1 MYFSVSRSHLKSSLT
16 SEKYNWNENDEKQR
30 ENVLFVTLTRIRTR
44 GRGICDSLHET
55 KSSRGRVVYFDGT
68 PVESLAVSPFAV

>member
-1 MYFSVSRSHLKSSLT
+1 MYFSVSRWHLKSSLT

-44 GRGICDSLHET
+44 GRGTCDSLHET

-68 PVESLAVSPFAV
+68 PIESLAVSTFAV